1 VLRSVRILGEMIV
14 RRDGSIDLRLLLGR
28 VAQYGSV
35 VLVAAALGALIA
47 LAGP

>member
-1 VLRSVRILGEMIV
+1 MIM
-14 RRDGSIDLRLLLGR
+14 RRDGTIDVRVLMAR